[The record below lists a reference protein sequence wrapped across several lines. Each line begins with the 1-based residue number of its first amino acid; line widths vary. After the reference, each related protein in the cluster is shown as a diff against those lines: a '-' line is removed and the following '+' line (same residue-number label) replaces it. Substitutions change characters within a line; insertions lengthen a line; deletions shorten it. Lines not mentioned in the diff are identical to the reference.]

1 MNAAAYF
8 WRMKL
13 NEGSTL
19 RMRADSVSK
28 WVLGLKR
35 HEPLLFLAA
44 LCMLLLPVWAT
55 EGWYTFDGPAHLYN
69 AEVIG
74 ELLWGHEPHFLNF
87 FYEIRWP
94 PAPNLLFYVFA
105 APLSR
110 VMDIMWIDKLWA
122 TLHVLVFGLGFR
134 FFRLEIAG
142 EGRGSGVDWGA
153 GKGRGSGVDWGAGKG
168 RGSGVGRLAAWA
180 SWVGLYAVFHRHFFL
195 GQYNFAM
202 GIGLMGWTLGYSWRW
217 IMHHRPLSWPLVRL
231 AGLLTLLGASHL
243 VGFAAA
249 GVVIGLMLIWLNG
262 RQTRQFL
269 TRILCL
275 LAVSSPVLV
284 INLYYLWQSKGTGIT
299 RHIGHYDLLGQW
311 IRLESLTSFNPPVE
325 WRTMIGLFVL
335 AILTLPMAVMAV
347 HRRLQRSNECRPR
360 ADGAWAFLLSCSVL
374 FVLMYLII
382 PDESRNSG
390 YLSSR
395 LALISQMFF
404 LAGGVLLLG
413 VVPSAVRRLT
423 LALLLLLLPF
433 RVAYYWKVERS
444 LGRDLSEMRR
454 ATAQIPTES
463 TVHQVNLSN
472 NWMHEHLSM
481 SVSGREIVHLKNYE
495 AYLDYFPLGWRMGS
509 LQPWMTHANYW
520 KNWPPCP
527 DTAELAQLSSAPMP
541 DFLIVWDDGSMM
553 TAMNET
559 IDFDCRELLYGW
571 LSLNYL
577 KLPVSESERC
587 SLWKRKLKSN
597 SSRGTRPNK

>member
-35 HEPLLFLAA
+35 NEPRLFFAA

-74 ELLWGHEPHFLNF
+74 ELLWDHEPHFLNF

-134 FFRLEIAG
+134 FFLLQIAG
-142 EGRGSGVDWGA
+142 GSRASGVDGGA
-153 GKGRGSGVDWGAGKG
+153 GGSRA
-168 RGSGVGRLAAWA
+168 SGVGRLAAWA

-217 IMHHRPLSWPLVRL
+217 MMHHRPLSWPLGRL
-231 AGLLTLLGASHL
+231 AGLLTLLGVSHL

-249 GVVIGLMLIWLNG
+249 GVVIGLMLFWLKG
-262 RQTRQFL
+262 RQTRQLL
-269 TRILCL
+269 TRMLCL

-299 RHIGHYDLLGQW
+299 QHIGLYDLLGQW
-311 IRLESLTSFNPPVE
+311 IRLESLTSFNPP
-325 WRTMIGLFVL
+325 
-335 AILTLPMAVMAV
+335 
-347 HRRLQRSNECRPR
+347 
-360 ADGAWAFLLSCSVL
+360 
-374 FVLMYLII
+374 
-382 PDESRNSG
+382 
-390 YLSSR
+390 
-395 LALISQMFF
+395 
-404 LAGGVLLLG
+404 
-413 VVPSAVRRLT
+413 
-423 LALLLLLLPF
+423 
-433 RVAYYWKVERS
+433 
-444 LGRDLSEMRR
+444 
-454 ATAQIPTES
+454 
-463 TVHQVNLSN
+463 
-472 NWMHEHLSM
+472 
-481 SVSGREIVHLKNYE
+481 
-495 AYLDYFPLGWRMGS
+495 
-509 LQPWMTHANYW
+509 
-520 KNWPPCP
+520 
-527 DTAELAQLSSAPMP
+527 
-541 DFLIVWDDGSMM
+541 
-553 TAMNET
+553 
-559 IDFDCRELLYGW
+559 
-571 LSLNYL
+571 
-577 KLPVSESERC
+577 
-587 SLWKRKLKSN
+587 
-597 SSRGTRPNK
+597 

>member
-1 MNAAAYF
+1 MQRYGRMNAAAYF

-134 FFRLEIAG
+134 FFLLEIAG
-142 EGRGSGVDWGA
+142 G
-153 GKGRGSGVDWGAGKG
+153 GRGSGVDWGAGKG

>member
-1 MNAAAYF
+1 VDWDAG
-8 WRMKL
+8 K
-13 NEGSTL
+13 
-19 RMRADSVSK
+19 
-28 WVLGLKR
+28 
-35 HEPLLFLAA
+35 
-44 LCMLLLPVWAT
+44 
-55 EGWYTFDGPAHLYN
+55 
-69 AEVIG
+69 
-74 ELLWGHEPHFLNF
+74 GH
-87 FYEIRWP
+87 
-94 PAPNLLFYVFA
+94 
-105 APLSR
+105 
-110 VMDIMWIDKLWA
+110 
-122 TLHVLVFGLGFR
+122 
-134 FFRLEIAG
+134 
-142 EGRGSGVDWGA
+142 GSGVDWDA
-153 GKGRGSGVDWGAGKG
+153 GKGC
-168 RGSGVGRLAAWA
+168 GSGVGRLAAWA

-284 INLYYLWQSKGTGIT
+284 INLYYLWQSKGTGIN
-299 RHIGHYDLLGQW
+299 RHIGLYDLLGHW

-347 HRRLQRSNECRPR
+347 HRRLQRSNEFRPHP
-360 ADGAWAFLLSCSVL
+360 DGAWAFLLSCSVL
-374 FVLMYLII
+374 FVLMYLIM

-577 KLPVSESERC
+577 KLPVSESEHC
-587 SLWKRKLKSN
+587 SLWKRKMKSN

>member
-55 EGWYTFDGPAHLYN
+55 QGWYTFDGPAHLYN

-134 FFRLEIAG
+134 FFLLEIAG
-142 EGRGSGVDWGA
+142 G
-153 GKGRGSGVDWGAGKG
+153 GRGSGVDWGAGKG

>member
-94 PAPNLLFYVFA
+94 PSPNILFYVFA

-122 TLHVLVFGLGFR
+122 TLHVLVFGIGFR
-134 FFRLEIAG
+134 FFLLEIAG
-142 EGRGSGVDWGA
+142 GGHGSGVDWDA
-153 GKGRGSGVDWGAGKG
+153 GKGC
-168 RGSGVGRLAAWA
+168 GSGVGRLAAWA

-284 INLYYLWQSKGTGIT
+284 INLYYLWQSKGTGIN
-299 RHIGHYDLLGQW
+299 RHIGLYDLLGHW

-347 HRRLQRSNECRPR
+347 HRRLQRSNEFRPHP
-360 ADGAWAFLLSCSVL
+360 DGAWAFLLSCSVL
-374 FVLMYLII
+374 FVLMYLIM

-577 KLPVSESERC
+577 KLPVSESEHC
-587 SLWKRKLKSN
+587 SLWKRKMKSN

>member
-1 MNAAAYF
+1 MQRYGRMNAAAYF

-13 NEGSTL
+13 NKGPTL

-28 WVLGLKR
+28 WVLGLQR
-35 HEPLLFLAA
+35 HEPRLFLAA

-94 PAPNLLFYVFA
+94 PSPNLLFYVFA

-134 FFRLEIAG
+134 FFLLQIAG
-142 EGRGSGVDWGA
+142 G
-153 GKGRGSGVDWGAGKG
+153 G

-217 IMHHRPLSWPLVRL
+217 MLHHRPLSWPLGRL
-231 AGLLTLLGASHL
+231 AGLLTLLGVSHL

-262 RQTRQFL
+262 RQTRQLL
-269 TRILCL
+269 TRMLCL

-299 RHIGHYDLLGQW
+299 QHIGLYDLLGQW

-335 AILTLPMAVMAV
+335 VILTLPMAVMAV
-347 HRRLQRSNECRPR
+347 HRRLQRSNEFRPH
-360 ADGAWAFLLSCSVL
+360 ADGAWAFLLSCSLL
-374 FVLMYLII
+374 FVLMYLIM

-433 RVAYYWKVERS
+433 RMAYYWKVERS
-444 LGRDLSEMRR
+444 LGRDLLEMRR
-454 ATAQIPTES
+454 ATAHIPTES
-463 TVHQVNLSN
+463 IVHQVNLSN

-481 SVSGREIVHLKNYE
+481 SVSGKEVVHLKNYE
-495 AYLDYFPLGWRMGS
+495 AYLDYFPLGWRRGS
-509 LQPWMTHANYW
+509 LQPWITHAHYW

-541 DFLIVWDDGSMM
+541 DFLIVWDDGNAM
-553 TAMNET
+553 TTMNEAM
-559 IDFDCRELLYGW
+559 DFDCRELLFGW

>member
-1 MNAAAYF
+1 MQRYGRMNAAAYF

-55 EGWYTFDGPAHLYN
+55 QGWYTFDGPAHLYN

-134 FFRLEIAG
+134 FFLLEIAG
-142 EGRGSGVDWGA
+142 G
-153 GKGRGSGVDWGAGKG
+153 GRGSGVDWGAGKG

-374 FVLMYLII
+374 FVLMYLIM

>member
-1 MNAAAYF
+1 MQRYGRMNAAAYF

-19 RMRADSVSK
+19 RMRADIVSK

-94 PAPNLLFYVFA
+94 PSPNILFYVFA

-122 TLHVLVFGLGFR
+122 TLHVLVFGMGFR
-134 FFRLEIAG
+134 FFLLEIAG
-142 EGRGSGVDWGA
+142 GGHGSGVDWDA
-153 GKGRGSGVDWGAGKG
+153 GKGH
-168 RGSGVGRLAAWA
+168 GSGVGRLAAWA

-217 IMHHRPLSWPLVRL
+217 IMHHRPLSWPLLRIG
-231 AGLLTLLGASHL
+231 GLLTLLGASHL

-284 INLYYLWQSKGTGIT
+284 INLCYLWQSKGTGIN
-299 RHIGHYDLLGQW
+299 RHIGLYDLLGHW

-347 HRRLQRSNECRPR
+347 HRRLQRSNEFRPHP
-360 ADGAWAFLLSCSVL
+360 DGAWAFLLSCSVL
-374 FVLMYLII
+374 FVLMYLIM

-433 RVAYYWKVERS
+433 RMAYYWKVERS

-527 DTAELAQLSSAPMP
+527 DTAVLAQLSSAPMP

-577 KLPVSESERC
+577 KLPVSESEHC
-587 SLWKRKLKSN
+587 SLWKRKMKSN

>member
-94 PAPNLLFYVFA
+94 PSPNILFYVFA

-122 TLHVLVFGLGFR
+122 TLHVLVFGMGFR
-134 FFRLEIAG
+134 FFLLEIAG
-142 EGRGSGVDWGA
+142 GGH
-153 GKGRGSGVDWGAGKG
+153 
-168 RGSGVGRLAAWA
+168 GSGVGRLAAWA

-284 INLYYLWQSKGTGIT
+284 INLYYLWQSKGTGIN
-299 RHIGHYDLLGQW
+299 RHIGLYDLLGHW

-347 HRRLQRSNECRPR
+347 HRRLQRSNEFRPHP
-360 ADGAWAFLLSCSVL
+360 DGAWAFLLSCSVL
-374 FVLMYLII
+374 FVLMYLIM

-577 KLPVSESERC
+577 KLPVSESEHC
-587 SLWKRKLKSN
+587 SLWKRKMKSN

>member
-1 MNAAAYF
+1 MQRYGRMNAAAYF

-19 RMRADSVSK
+19 RMRADIVSK

-94 PAPNLLFYVFA
+94 PSPNILFYVFA
-105 APLSR
+105 TPLSR

-122 TLHVLVFGLGFR
+122 TLHVLVFGMGFR
-134 FFRLEIAG
+134 FFLLEIAG
-142 EGRGSGVDWGA
+142 GGHGSGVDWDA
-153 GKGRGSGVDWGAGKG
+153 GKGH
-168 RGSGVGRLAAWA
+168 GSGVGRLAAWA

-284 INLYYLWQSKGTGIT
+284 INLYYLWQSKGTGIN
-299 RHIGHYDLLGQW
+299 RHIGLYDLLGHW

-347 HRRLQRSNECRPR
+347 HRRLQRSNEFRPHP
-360 ADGAWAFLLSCSVL
+360 DGAWAFLLSCSVL
-374 FVLMYLII
+374 FVLMYLIM

-509 LQPWMTHANYW
+509 LQPWMTHAHYW

-527 DTAELAQLSSAPMP
+527 DSAELAQLSSAPMP

-577 KLPVSESERC
+577 KLPVSESEHC
-587 SLWKRKLKSN
+587 SLWKRKMKSN

>member
-134 FFRLEIAG
+134 FFLLEIAG
-142 EGRGSGVDWGA
+142 G
-153 GKGRGSGVDWGAGKG
+153 GRGSGVDWGAGKG